1 LNEITDA
8 SATTPAA
15 AAVAL
20 RGIVRRFPGIVALG
34 GVDFDLAW
42 GEIHALLGENGAGKS
57 TLMKVLAGMLQPHE
71 GSLRVGGEV
80 VRLRSP
86 RAAIAR
92 GVGMVHQHFMLV
104 PSLSVTENVVL
115 GLSRPRWLL
124 DLERAAGRIE
134 ELGRQV
140 GLTVDPGARVADL
153 SVGEQ
158 QRVEILKVLYRG
170 ARILL
175 LDEPTA
181 VLAPGE
187 VEDLFDSLR
196 RMAREGRAVVL
207 ITHKLDEV
215 MAIADRCTVL
225 HRGRCTALARPTGGT
240 TAAEVARWMMGG
252 ADGEA
257 PASAVDGVTPAP
269 PQPPPAAHRGE
280 AHPVPALE
288 VEDLRAAREDGTPGL
303 RGITLRVAPGEVLG
317 VAGVSG
323 NGQSELADAIAG
335 LRPRSGGVIRFEGR
349 PVDGLGVAERLGLG
363 LAYVPEDRGGVGS
376 AGSLSLV
383 DNVALRGYRHPP
395 VRRGPWLR
403 WGAARRQAETCLR
416 DHDVVHAHAA
426 QRADQLSGGNLQKL
440 ILGRE
445 LGCNPRILVAAQPTR
460 GLDLTATAA
469 VDRSI
474 RDERARGTA
483 VLLISEDLDELERL
497 ADRVVVL
504 YRGRVAGEVP
514 GGTLD
519 REQLG
524 RWMTGAG
531 DGGAP

>member
-1 LNEITDA
+1 M
-8 SATTPAA
+8 
-15 AAVAL
+15 
-20 RGIVRRFPGIVALG
+20 RGVVRRFPGIVALA
-34 GVDFDLAW
+34 GVDFELAW

-57 TLMKVLAGMLQPHE
+57 TLMKVLAGMLRPQA
-71 GSLRVGGEV
+71 GSLRIGGDE

-86 RAAIAR
+86 REAIAR

-104 PSLSVTENVVL
+104 PSLTVTENVVL
-115 GLSRPRWLL
+115 GLDRPRWLL
-124 DLERAAGRIE
+124 DLDRASGRIE
-134 ELGRQV
+134 DLGRQV
-140 GLTVDPGARVADL
+140 GLTVDPRARVADL
-153 SVGEQ
+153 SVGER

-187 VEDLFDSLR
+187 VDDLFDSLR
-196 RMAREGRAVVL
+196 KMAGEGRAVVL

-215 MAIADRCTVL
+215 MAIAGRCTVL
-225 HRGRCTALARPTGGT
+225 HRGRCTALAESMAGT
-240 TAAEVARWMMGG
+240 TANEVARWMMGG
-252 ADGEA
+252 AA
-257 PASAVDGVTPAP
+257 AASAP
-269 PQPPPAAHRGE
+269 PPPAVPGLPAKSPRSEDPAPRGL
-280 AHPVPALE
+280 APGGGAPALE
-288 VEDLRAAREDGTPGL
+288 VDELRVIRDDGTEGL
-303 RGITLRVAPGEVLG
+303 RGVSLRVAAGEVVG

-335 LRPRSGGVIRFEGR
+335 LRPIQGGGVRYGGR
-349 PVDGLGVAERLGLG
+349 SVHELGVAARLDLG

-376 AGSLSLV
+376 AGTLSLV
-383 DNVALRGYRHPP
+383 DNVALRGFRRPP

-403 WGAARRQAETCLR
+403 WGAARAQAAECLER
-416 DHDVVHAHAA
+416 HDVVHASAE

-445 LGCNPRILVAAQPTR
+445 LACEPRVLVAAQPTR
-460 GLDLTATAA
+460 GLDLAATAA

-474 RDERARGTA
+474 RDERARGA
-483 VLLISEDLDELERL
+483 GVLLISEDLDELERL

-504 YRGRVAGEVP
+504 YRGRIAGEVP
-514 GGTLD
+514 GGELD

-531 DGGAP
+531 DGGAV